1 MAKLELEELQSYA
14 MNSKHGR
21 KEDKYAS
28 SNLQKIR
35 KHCRQ
40 RENSE
45 RDRDKWSYSCRPG
58 ALVVVVDDK
67 KVSTD
72 SRLNLNNVMMTRRF
86 PTGTWFY
93 NLNSEDSFR
102 HGDAGD
108 TSESDLE
115 LNPRP
120 ETEGISGSQ
129 LQTDSN

>member
-1 MAKLELEELQSYA
+1 MAKLEELQSYA

-21 KEDKYAS
+21 KEDKYTS
-28 SNLQKIR
+28 SNSQKIR
-35 KHCRQ
+35 KHYRQ
-40 RENSE
+40 REDSE
-45 RDRDKWSYSCRPG
+45 RDRDKWRYSCRPG

-72 SRLNLNNVMMTRRF
+72 SPRLNLNNVMMTRRF
-86 PTGTWFY
+86 PTWLY
-93 NLNSEDSFR
+93 NSESQDSFR
-102 HGDAGD
+102 DAAD
-108 TSESDLE
+108 TSDLE

>member
-28 SNLQKIR
+28 SNSQKIR
-35 KHCRQ
+35 KHYRQ

-45 RDRDKWSYSCRPG
+45 RDRDKWRYSCRPG

-86 PTGTWFY
+86 PTWFY
-93 NLNSEDSFR
+93 NSEDSFR
-102 HGDAGD
+102 DAGD
-108 TSESDLE
+108 TSDLE